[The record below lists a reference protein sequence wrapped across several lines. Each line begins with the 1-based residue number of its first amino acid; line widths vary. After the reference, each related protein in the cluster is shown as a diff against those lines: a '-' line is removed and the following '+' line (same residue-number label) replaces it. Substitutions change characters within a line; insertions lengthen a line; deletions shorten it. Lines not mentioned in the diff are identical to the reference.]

1 MQNKEIERLYQK
13 GGDVIVLSSED
24 FTGRTLFK
32 YRASSLDKKEILK
45 LFKTVIDKYGL
56 PIMVKLND
64 QGDLDWLKEDEK
76 FKW

>member
-1 MQNKEIERLYQK
+1 MKNREIERLYRD

-32 YRASSLDKKEILK
+32 YRASSLNEESVLK
-45 LFKTVIDKYGL
+45 LFNSIIEKYGL
-56 PIMVKLND
+56 NLVVNIKPSKVIDVFKA
-64 QGDLDWLKEDEK
+64 DEE